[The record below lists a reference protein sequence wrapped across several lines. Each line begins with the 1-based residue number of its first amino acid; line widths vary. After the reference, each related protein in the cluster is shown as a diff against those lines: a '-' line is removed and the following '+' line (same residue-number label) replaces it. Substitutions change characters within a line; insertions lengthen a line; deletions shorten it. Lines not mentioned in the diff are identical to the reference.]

1 MTDLIVTNG
10 AVLTMDPARPEAEA
24 VAVADGRIT
33 AVGSRAEIERLA
45 GPRTD
50 MIDAG
55 GGTVLPGFVES
66 HLHLVLGGAELAH
79 LQLAGVH
86 GVEALTRAAQSF
98 AAAHPDRPLL
108 MAQGGDYGLLDRPMT
123 RQDLDAILPDR
134 PFAITA
140 PDHHTVWANTAALR
154 AAGLIEGHPC
164 RTGMRW

>member
-66 HLHLVLGGAELAH
+66 HLHLVLGGRNWPISSS
-79 LQLAGVH
+79 
-86 GVEALTRAAQSF
+86 RAS
-98 AAAHPDRPLL
+98 
-108 MAQGGDYGLLDRPMT
+108 MASR
-123 RQDLDAILPDR
+123 R
-134 PFAITA
+134 
-140 PDHHTVWANTAALR
+140 
-154 AAGLIEGHPC
+154 
-164 RTGMRW
+164 